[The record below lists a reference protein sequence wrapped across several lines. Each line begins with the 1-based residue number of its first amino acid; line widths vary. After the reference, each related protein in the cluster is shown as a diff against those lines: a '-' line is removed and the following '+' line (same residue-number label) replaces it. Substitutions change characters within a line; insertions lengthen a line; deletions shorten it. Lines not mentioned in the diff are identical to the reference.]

1 VTEVAVPAK
10 PKRLS
15 PKERAT
21 AKAAAG
27 LTTRVLR
34 LRLKDKHAPFLRA
47 MAGEVNFV
55 WNYVNDL
62 SYKVL
67 QREHRFMSAYDLNAY
82 TTGATKAGLSLHSQT
97 VQAVNEE
104 FVTRR
109 KQFKKAKLRWRVS
122 NPKKTHYSLG
132 WVPFKA
138 VR

>member
-1 VTEVAVPAK
+1 VSEAVVPVK

-15 PKERAT
+15 PKERAA

-34 LRLKDKHAPFLRA
+34 LRLKDKHAKFLRA
-47 MAGEVNFV
+47 MASDVNMV

-67 QREHRFMSAYDLNAY
+67 QREHRFVSAYDLDKY
-82 TTGATKAGLSLHSQT
+82 TAGVTKEGLSLHSQT
-97 VQAVNEE
+97 VQAISQE

-109 KQFKKAKLRWRVS
+109 KQFKKPNSAGVFLTLKSRLTV
-122 NPKKTHYSLG
+122 
-132 WVPFKA
+132 
-138 VR
+138 

>member
-1 VTEVAVPAK
+1 M
-10 PKRLS
+10 
-15 PKERAT
+15 
-21 AKAAAG
+21 
-27 LTTRVLR
+27 TTRVLR
-34 LRLKDKHAPFLRA
+34 LRLKDKHAKFLRA
-47 MAGEVNFV
+47 MACEVNFV

-109 KQFKKAKLRWRVS
+109 KQFK
-122 NPKKTHYSLG
+122 
-132 WVPFKA
+132 
-138 VR
+138 